1 VANDTGPGHIAAGL
15 GVPLVMLFSWSNPAR
30 IYPYERPEC
39 IAAID
44 PFGRGKT
51 IKSRDPKHNV
61 RNISFETVYEKVC
74 QQLQ

>member
-1 VANDTGPGHIAAGL
+1 VANDTGPGHVAAGL

-44 PFGRGKT
+44 PFDRGRT

-61 RNISFETVYEKVC
+61 RNISFDTVYEKVC